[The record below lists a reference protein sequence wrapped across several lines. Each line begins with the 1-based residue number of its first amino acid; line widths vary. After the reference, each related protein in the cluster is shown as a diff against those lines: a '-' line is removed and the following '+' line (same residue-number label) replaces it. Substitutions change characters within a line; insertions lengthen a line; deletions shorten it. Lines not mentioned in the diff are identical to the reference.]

1 MGIEAKLEKAAELEA
16 LAAKLRAE
24 AEAETPKKW
33 GPKPSHYFIDCDG
46 DVVGGVCVN
55 VSQTAISFGAG
66 RLTREQATK
75 DAKRMRQFNRLL
87 CWLIEHGWDDDM
99 CVHADVDGHV
109 SIVFYESEKFSR
121 ELMYGIANGVIEL

>member
-1 MGIEAKLEKAAELEA
+1 MGIQEKLEKAAELEA

-24 AEAETPKKW
+24 VEAETPKKW
-33 GPKPSHYFIDCDG
+33 HPRTSSYLIDCDG
-46 DVVGGVCVN
+46 DVVDYEDNEVTRSV
-55 VSQTAISFGAG
+55 TSFGAG

-87 CWLIEHGWDDDM
+87 CWLIEQGWDDDM

-121 ELMYGIANGVIEL
+121 DLMYGIAHGVIEL